1 MQHVTVRAK
10 VHQDNTGVVAE
21 IPIIMTEHGPLLPLV
36 NYLLARVQVRSQA
49 WMLKVTQAV
58 GLLLDYMAA
67 NQEYFD
73 DPKLLFQTFSQ
84 RLYTGTVGSDGRDP
98 SGLYW
103 QGRNPPV
110 VAVLVNAIT
119 AFSDSMAENSDTK
132 PLNPW
137 RNATRGEE
145 MLAWAAW
152 HQKRHRAF
160 LAHTWDGNTAS
171 LSMTRA
177 RNVLL
182 KRTPVID
189 HEPVKKFPDDR
200 ISDLLFKG
208 FIVPG
213 KQKRPRIEERLNL
226 RGILITMLMHYGGLR
241 VSEPFHLYVH
251 DVMPDPIHPDRALVR
266 IYHPSLG
273 TAPPDWLDAKGQ
285 PIKCNRLAYLNGKY
299 AMRPRDEYASSAQW
313 HAGWKG
319 NVLDATRYFMWV
331 NWFPQWAGELFWKL
345 WIPYMAQRAKLKC
358 DHPFA
363 FVTQTGKPYAL
374 DTFESQHGRAVER
387 IGLQVAKAL
396 GTSPHGHR
404 HAYGQAMTDANIN
417 PIYRQKAFHHKSL
430 ESQVV
435 YTESDR
441 AKLVKELEAAAE
453 REKSG
458 TVLSPPDLL
467 AYGFKDVDPLGLMSG
482 PNPKLLRRN

>member
-1 MQHVTVRAK
+1 MQHTTIRGK
-10 VHQDNTGVVAE
+10 VHRDNTGVVTE
-21 IPIIMTEHGPLLPLV
+21 IPIIVTEHGPLQPLV
-36 NYLLARVQVRSQA
+36 DYLLAHVEVRSHA

-67 NQEYFD
+67 NHDCFD
-73 DPKLLFQTFSQ
+73 DPKDLFDTFTQ
-84 RLYTGTVGSDGRDP
+84 RLYTGTVGSDGTDP

-110 VAVLVNAIT
+110 VRVLAMSIS
-119 AFSDSMAENSDTK
+119 AFSDWMAQKSGTK

-137 RNATRGEE
+137 REATRSEE

-152 HQKRHRAF
+152 HQKRDSAF
-160 LAHTWDGNTAS
+160 LAHTWDRETAT

-177 RNVLL
+177 RNTLL

-200 ISDLLFKG
+200 IHDLLFKG

-213 KQKRPRIEERLNL
+213 KQKSPRLEERLNL
-226 RGILITMLMHYGGLR
+226 RDILITMLMHYGGLR
-241 VSEPFHLYVH
+241 ISEPFHLYVH
-251 DVMPDPIHPDRALVR
+251 DVVNDPIHADRALVR
-266 IYHPSLG
+266 IYHPNLG
-273 TAPPDWLDAKGQ
+273 TAPPDWMDIKGK
-285 PIKCNRLAYLNGKY
+285 PTNCNRLAYLSGKY
-299 AMRPRDEYASSAQW
+299 AMRPRDEYASSDQW

-319 NVLDATRYFMWV
+319 NALDSKSHFMFV

-345 WIPYMAQRAKLKC
+345 WVLCMAQRAQLNC

-363 FVTQTGKPYAL
+363 FVTQEGKPYAI
-374 DTFESQHGRAVER
+374 DSFERQHRRAVER

-404 HAYGQAMTDANIN
+404 HAYGQALADAEID
-417 PIYRQKAFHHKSL
+417 PIYRKKALHHKSL

-435 YTESDR
+435 YTEPDR
-441 AKLVKELEAAAE
+441 AKLVRALEAAAE
-453 REKSG
+453 REKTG
-458 TVLSPPDLL
+458 TVLPPPDLL
-467 AYGFKDVDPLGLMSG
+467 TYGFMDVDPLGLMSG
-482 PNPKLLRRN
+482 SNPKLLRKN